1 MVAVTEYRL
10 LQVKLRKSARDL
22 YLVKAPKNTKTK
34 EKVFV
39 KTKAINLKK

>member
-1 MVAVTEYRL
+1 MALKQITAGKINESV
-10 LQVKLRKSARDL
+10 RDL

-39 KTKAINLKK
+39 KAKAVSLKK